1 MCSSNLSSVLGS
13 PTFNDVVINPDL
25 AALGLDKPSVAR
37 ITTASGFVYEIK
49 IGKAQ
54 ANEDRPVQVFVTAA
68 LESQRV
74 PGKDEKPEDKDKL
87 DKDFK
92 EALAKKEAKLKSEQA
107 LSKWTYTVSKWTLD
121 ALLKN
126 RGDLLPDKKAPEGAP
141 GAANPALPAI
151 PGLNLPGN

>member
-1 MCSSNLSSVLGS
+1 MCL
-13 PTFNDVVINPDL
+13 I
-25 AALGLDKPSVAR
+25 AALGVGVWGGLRVERDGTESAAAAGRSVASPS
-37 ITTASGFVYEIK
+37 TGGQVGSGSVISALADPVVLPDGRPSDFS
-49 IGKAQ
+49 A
-54 ANEDRPVQVFVTAA
+54 EDWAA
-68 LESQRV
+68 L
-74 PGKDEKPEDKDKL
+74 
-87 DKDFK
+87 K